1 MAYYCK
7 TLTVE
12 ELLSKF
18 GLVSANENEIVTRD
32 VNVTRRFLDFET
44 KYLLNIK
51 IINKT
56 VVSSV
61 ILDLIDSI
69 APIKATSETNELVA
83 FVDNA
88 NILTEILKEKVTLPY
103 EIFD

>member
-88 NILTEILKEKVTLPY
+88 NILTDILKEKVTLPY